1 MSEFEFH
8 EAVSRESEAEE
19 DNFSCKAFADFLMIH
34 ANRQHRIA
42 VEEARV
48 RPIKRE
54 AAREY
59 RSLRR
64 SKRLDAA
71 LLAASMIGV
80 AVATWFLT
88 SIGVL

>member
-1 MSEFEFH
+1 MMCYNKGTKREEIKTMTEFEFNSIT
-8 EAVSRESEAEE
+8 EG
-19 DNFSCKAFADFLMIH
+19 NYLMSL

-48 RPIKRE
+48 RPIQRE

-71 LLAASMIGV
+71 LLAASMVGV

-88 SIGVL
+88 SIGAV

>member
-1 MSEFEFH
+1 MSEFEFYESANREI
-8 EAVSRESEAEE
+8 EAGE

-34 ANRQHRIA
+34 AARQHRIA

-48 RPIKRE
+48 RPIQRE

-71 LLAASMIGV
+71 LLAASMVGV

-88 SIGVL
+88 SLAVL

>member
-8 EAVSRESEAEE
+8 EAVSREIEAED

-48 RPIKRE
+48 RSIQRE

-71 LLAASMIGV
+71 LLATSMVGV